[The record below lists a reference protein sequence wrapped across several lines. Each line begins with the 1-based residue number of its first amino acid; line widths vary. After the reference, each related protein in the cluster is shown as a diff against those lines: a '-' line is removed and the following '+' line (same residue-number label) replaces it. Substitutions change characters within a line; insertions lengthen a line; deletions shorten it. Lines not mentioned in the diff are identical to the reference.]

1 VAAAQNSRPGIV
13 TTAAA
18 EARYA
23 PAAPAAGDIRNS
35 PLWNPD
41 LAPTDPSRRTWSTYN
56 IAALWIGM
64 SVVIT
69 TYTLASGLMQ
79 QGMTWWQAMVTILLG
94 NVIVL
99 IPMILNAHAGTKYG
113 ISFPVLCRASFGVR
127 GANIAAILRA
137 IVACGW
143 FGIQTWIGALALDA
157 LFKAA
162 WPGWEGMPGSTA
174 IAFAIFWAIQVVIIL
189 KGTEGIKI
197 LESWSAP
204 LLLGG
209 GALLL
214 LWAIRNGGGLAHIL
228 AESQKLQK
236 GNGVFWAIFPAA
248 LTANVGY
255 WATLSLNI
263 PDFTRYA
270 KSQRSQ
276 AMGQALGL
284 PTTMTAFAFIG
295 VAVTSATI
303 VIFGEAI
310 WDPVVL
316 VSRIGRAPVIIF
328 AALIVL
334 AAQLTTNMAANVVSP
349 SNDFSNLSPRRISY
363 VTGGLITAVLGIVMM
378 PWKLY
383 SDAAAYI
390 FTWLLGY
397 SSLMGALGG
406 ILIADYWIV
415 RRQQLVVD
423 DLFRVQG
430 RYTYNNGVNPRAVV
444 ALVLAV
450 APVIPG
456 FIRAVSTPGG
466 TVADPN
472 LFDRIYSYA
481 WFVTFFL
488 SFVLYLLLMRGQRH
502 AHSTAT
508 HGEI

>member
-1 VAAAQNSRPGIV
+1 MTTRTGVASSTYTP
-13 TTAAA
+13 
-18 EARYA
+18 
-23 PAAPAAGDIRNS
+23 PAAGSPEDIAGS

-41 LAPTDPSRRTWSTYN
+41 LAPTPPERRTWSTYN

-69 TYTLASGLMQ
+69 TYTLASGLMT
-79 QGMTWWQAMVTILLG
+79 QGMTWWQAMITILLG

-99 IPMILNAHAGTKYG
+99 VPMILNAHAGTKYG
-113 ISFPVLCRASFGVR
+113 VSFPVLCRASFGVR
-127 GANIAAILRA
+127 GANVPALLRA

-143 FGIQTWIGALALDA
+143 FGIQTWIGGLALDT
-157 LFKAA
+157 LLTAA
-162 WPGWEGMPGSTA
+162 WSGWAAVPGKTA
-174 IAFAIFWAIQVVIIL
+174 IAFAVFWLIQVAIIF
-189 KGTEGIKI
+189 KGTEGIKV

-214 LWAIRNGGGLAHIL
+214 WWGIDRGGGLGRIL
-228 AESQKLQK
+228 GESTRLQQSTTP
-236 GNGVFWAIFPAA
+236 FWALFPAA

-276 AMGQALGL
+276 ALGQALGL
-284 PTTMTAFAFIG
+284 PTTMTLFAFIG

-303 VIFGEAI
+303 VVFGEAI

-316 VSRIGRAPVIIF
+316 VSRIGGAGTIIF
-328 AALIVL
+328 AALVVL
-334 AAQLTTNMAANVVSP
+334 AAQITTNMAANVVSP

-363 VTGGLITAVLGIVMM
+363 VTGGLITAVIGILMM

-406 ILIADYWIV
+406 ILIADYWVV
-415 RRQQLVVD
+415 RRQQLDVD
-423 DLFRVQG
+423 DLFREQG
-430 RYTYNNGVNPRAVV
+430 RYTYRNGFNVRAIA
-444 ALVLAV
+444 ALVLAIL
-450 APVIPG
+450 PVVPG
-456 FIRAVSTPGG
+456 FIRAVSVPGG

-472 LFDRIYSYA
+472 FLDRLYAYA
-481 WFVTFFL
+481 WFVTFAL
-488 SFVLYLLLMRGQRH
+488 SFVLYLVFMRGTSADH
-502 AHSTAT
+502 ARD
-508 HGEI
+508 E

>member
-1 VAAAQNSRPGIV
+1 
-13 TTAAA
+13 
-18 EARYA
+18 
-23 PAAPAAGDIRNS
+23 
-35 PLWNPD
+35 
-41 LAPTDPSRRTWSTYN
+41 
-56 IAALWIGM
+56 
-64 SVVIT
+64 
-69 TYTLASGLMQ
+69 
-79 QGMTWWQAMVTILLG
+79 
-94 NVIVL
+94 
-99 IPMILNAHAGTKYG
+99 MILNAHAGTKYG

-127 GANIAAILRA
+127 GANVAAMLRA

-157 LFKAA
+157 LMKAA
-162 WPGWEGMPGSTA
+162 WLGWAQVPGSIA
-174 IAFAIFWAIQVVIIL
+174 IAFAVFWAIQVLIIL

-214 LWAIRNGGGLAHIL
+214 WWAVRNGGGLANIL
-228 AESQKLQK
+228 SESQKLQK
-236 GNGVFWAIFPAA
+236 GQGAFWSLFPAA

-276 AMGQALGL
+276 ALGQALGL

-303 VIFGEAI
+303 VIFGRAI
-310 WDPVVL
+310 WDPIEL
-316 VSRIGRAPVIIF
+316 VALIGRAPVIIF
-328 AALIVL
+328 AALVVL

-363 VTGGLITAVLGIVMM
+363 ITGGLITAVLGIVMM

-406 ILIADYWIV
+406 ILIADYWII
-415 RRQQLVVD
+415 RKQQLDVD
-423 DLFRVQG
+423 DLFRLRG
-430 RYTYNNGVNPRAVV
+430 RYTYVNGINPKAII
-444 ALVLAV
+444 ALVLSI
-450 APVIPG
+450 APVVPG

-466 TVADPN
+466 AVANPT

-481 WFVTFFL
+481 WFVTFTL
-488 SFVLYLLLMRGQRH
+488 SFIIYWLLMRRQ
-502 AHSTAT
+502 AVAPTSKS
-508 HGEI
+508 

>member
-1 VAAAQNSRPGIV
+1 V
-13 TTAAA
+13 TTVSTGASYTAGT
-18 EARYA
+18 ARVSD
-23 PAAPAAGDIRNS
+23 DIRSS

-41 LAPTDPSRRTWSTYN
+41 LAPTEPARRTWSTYN

-69 TYTLASGLMQ
+69 TYTLASGLME
-79 QGMTWWQAMVTILLG
+79 QGMTWWQAMVVILLG

-99 IPMILNAHAGTKYG
+99 VPMILNAHAGTKYG

-127 GANIAAILRA
+127 GANVAAMLRA

-157 LFKAA
+157 LMKAA
-162 WPGWEGMPGSTA
+162 WPGWAQIPGSIA
-174 IAFAIFWAIQVVIIL
+174 IAFAVFWGIQVVIIL
-189 KGTEGIKI
+189 QGTEGIKI

-214 LWAIRNGGGLAHIL
+214 WWAIRNGGGLANIL
-228 AESQKLQK
+228 SESQRLQS
-236 GNGVFWAIFPAA
+236 GQGQFWSLFPAA

-276 AMGQALGL
+276 ALGQAVGL

-303 VIFGEAI
+303 VIFGRAI
-310 WDPVVL
+310 WDPIEL

-328 AALIVL
+328 AALVVL

-406 ILIADYWIV
+406 ILIADYWII
-415 RRQQLVVD
+415 RKQQLDVD
-423 DLFRVQG
+423 DLFRPRG
-430 RYTYNNGVNPRAVV
+430 RYTYVSGINPKAII
-444 ALVLAV
+444 ALVLSI
-450 APVIPG
+450 APVVPG

-466 TVADPN
+466 AVANPTF
-472 LFDRIYSYA
+472 FDRIYSYA
-481 WFVTFFL
+481 WFVTFAL
-488 SFVLYLLLMRGQRH
+488 SFIIYWLLMRRQTV
-502 AHSTAT
+502 APNPSNS
-508 HGEI
+508 